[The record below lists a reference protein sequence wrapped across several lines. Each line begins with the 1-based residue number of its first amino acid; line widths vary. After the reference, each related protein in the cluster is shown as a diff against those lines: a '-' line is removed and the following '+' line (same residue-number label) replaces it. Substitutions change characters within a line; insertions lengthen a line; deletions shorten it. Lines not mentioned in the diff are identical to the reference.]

1 MPRSSVRTKR
11 PTAFEQQIAPLSCTP
26 LDSSSDVTEPPRR
39 AAPDLTH
46 RCANLNQRSVLEWCC
61 FAAPSQRKRQRH
73 MDGPEQIPVER

>member
-1 MPRSSVRTKR
+1 MPRGSVRTKR

-46 RCANLNQRSVLEWCC
+46 RCANLNQPQRSGVVLLRGTLTAE
-61 FAAPSQRKRQRH
+61 ASTTHGRPRTDPS
-73 MDGPEQIPVER
+73 